1 MGSNLGKQVAANIF
15 SKLIYWFIIGVFG
28 VTIIFIVIDYMSSD
42 AVSKYADMSKLLT
55 KSQTV
60 STKSQFKQEFLES
73 TNKKADIYTSTRSEE
88 NNNNSM
94 TSSADTFNASTSVVN
109 YNSEWAW
116 PVPGFTEITSRFGT
130 REQVAG
136 TNINTTNH
144 GGLDIS
150 GSSIFG
156 TPILAVADGVVEK
169 AAVLNSET
177 ADKYSAA
184 YGNYVELKHSN
195 EIETV
200 YAHCERLNVSVG
212 DTVKQ
217 GDVIAY
223 VGNTGQSSGAH
234 LHIAVKVNGVLKDP
248 ELYLIIP
255 Q

>member
-1 MGSNLGKQVAANIF
+1 MGSNIGKQVAANIF
-15 SKLIYWFIIGVFG
+15 SKLIYWFVIGVFV
-28 VTIIFIVIDYMSSD
+28 VTVIYIVIDYMSSD
-42 AVSKYADMSKLLT
+42 AVSRYTDMSKLLT
-55 KSQTV
+55 KSQV
-60 STKSQFKQEFLES
+60 VNTKSQFKQDFLES
-73 TNKKADIYTSTRSEE
+73 TNKKADIYTSTRREE
-88 NNNNSM
+88 NNNS
-94 TSSADTFNASTSVVN
+94 TTVSADAFSTNTSTVN

-150 GSSIFG
+150 GSNIFG

-184 YGNYVELKHSN
+184 YGNYVELKHSD
-195 EIETV
+195 EVETV

-234 LHIAVKVNGVLKDP
+234 LHVAVKVNGVLKDP
-248 ELYLIIP
+248 ESYLTIP
-255 Q
+255 H

>member
-15 SKLIYWFIIGVFG
+15 SKLIYWFIVGVFG

-42 AVSKYADMSKLLT
+42 AVSKYTDMSKLLT
-55 KSQTV
+55 KTQTV
-60 STKSQFKQEFLES
+60 STKSQFKQDFLES
-73 TNKKADIYTSTRSEE
+73 TNKKAEIYMSTRREE
-88 NNNNSM
+88 NVNSM
-94 TSSADTFNASTSVVN
+94 TGSVDTFITNTSTVN
-109 YNSEWAW
+109 YNSEWVW

-130 REQVAG
+130 REQVVG

-150 GSSIFG
+150 GSGIFG

-177 ADKYSAA
+177 ADKYSVA

-195 EIETV
+195 EVETV
-200 YAHCERLNVSVG
+200 YAHCGRLNVSVG

-248 ELYLIIP
+248 ESYLIIP
-255 Q
+255 H

>member
-1 MGSNLGKQVAANIF
+1 MGSNLGKQIAANIF
-15 SKLIYWFIIGVFG
+15 SKLIYWFIVGVFV
-28 VTIIFIVIDYMSSD
+28 VTIIYIVIDYISSD
-42 AVSKYADMSKLLT
+42 AVNKYTDMSKLLT
-55 KSQTV
+55 KSQIV
-60 STKSQFKQEFLES
+60 STKSQFKQAFLES
-73 TNKKADIYTSTRSEE
+73 TNKKADIYTSTRREE
-88 NNNNSM
+88 NDNSM
-94 TSSADTFNASTSVVN
+94 VESVGAFDTNTFTVS
-109 YNSEWAW
+109 YNSEWVW
-116 PVPGFTEITSRFGT
+116 PVPGFTEITSRFGA

-150 GSSIFG
+150 GSNIFG

-184 YGNYVELKHSN
+184 YGNYIELKHLN
-195 EIETV
+195 GVETV

-212 DTVKQ
+212 DIVKQ